1 MSANPARFVYGTV
14 VVGALLAA
22 ESAQNET
29 YVDTV
34 VAVVLALLVYWL
46 AHTYAELTA
55 RRLGGTAQ
63 LTPADLA
70 HSMVHEAPLLLGAL
84 LPVLALLLCW
94 IAQATLETAVS
105 VAIWTSVAITAII
118 QVVAALRARP
128 SIPAVVLQSAIGL
141 SLGMLII
148 GIKLVFH

>member
-22 ESAQNET
+22 ESAQSET
-29 YVDTV
+29 YLETV
-34 VAVVLALLVYWL
+34 AAVGLALLVYWL

-63 LTPADLA
+63 LTPTDLGLA
-70 HSMVHEAPLLLGAL
+70 MAHEAPLLLGAV
-84 LPVLALLLCW
+84 LPLIALVLCW
-94 IAQATLETAVS
+94 IAHAELTTAVT

-128 SIPAVVLQSAIGL
+128 SIAAVVLQSSIGL
-141 SLGMLII
+141 SLGLLVI

>member
-22 ESAQNET
+22 ETAQSET
-29 YVDTV
+29 YLETV

-46 AHTYAELTA
+46 AHTYAEITA

-63 LTPADLA
+63 LTPTELGQAMA
-70 HSMVHEAPLLLGAL
+70 HEAPLLLGAA
-84 LPVLALLLCW
+84 LPVLALVLCW
-94 IAQATLETAVS
+94 IAQAQLATAVT

-118 QVVAALRARP
+118 QVAAALRARP
-128 SIPAVVLQSAIGL
+128 STAAVVLQSAIGL
-141 SLGMLII
+141 SLGLLII